1 MTVGRPL
8 VGTID
13 VGCLDMPCTTPWLKK
28 CIGPLVASGGAGAL
42 GHGEDSVG
50 TVLCLDGHGGDG
62 AVESGV
68 GRGGATGGVGGGPGA
83 LCTRTPALGG
93 GGHVGVEGGE
103 LLHHPLVLVLLVCV
117 DGLGMLAEV
126 VEAGELLRAVAGEW
140 PLAGM
145 LSGKSRGVGER
156 HGRRDA
162 GGSEGGKRRV
172 GSSTAGKRGEDG
184 MEKEGVRT

>member
-1 MTVGRPL
+1 M
-8 VGTID
+8 
-13 VGCLDMPCTTPWLKK
+13 
-28 CIGPLVASGGAGAL
+28 
-42 GHGEDSVG
+42 G
-50 TVLCLDGHGGDG
+50 TVLCLDGHGGDR
-62 AVESGV
+62 AVEGGV
-68 GRGGATGGVGGGPGA
+68 ASGGATGGVGGGPGA
-83 LCTRTPALGG
+83 LCTRTPAFGG
-93 GGHVGVEGGE
+93 GGHVCVEGGE
-103 LLHHPLVLVLLVCV
+103 LLHHALVLVLLVCV

-126 VEAGELLRAVAGEW
+126 VEAGELLGAVAGEW
-140 PLAGM
+140 PLAGV

>member
-1 MTVGRPL
+1 M
-8 VGTID
+8 
-13 VGCLDMPCTTPWLKK
+13 
-28 CIGPLVASGGAGAL
+28 
-42 GHGEDSVG
+42 
-50 TVLCLDGHGGDG
+50 
-62 AVESGV
+62 
-68 GRGGATGGVGGGPGA
+68 
-83 LCTRTPALGG
+83 
-93 GGHVGVEGGE
+93 EGSK
-103 LLHHPLVLVLLVCV
+103 LLHHALVLILLVCV
-117 DGLGMLAEV
+117 DGLSMLAEV